1 MAWGVTILFFESEH
15 IDSVAFTFLAF
26 TFLAFT
32 FLAFTSSLCLC
43 SLEDRSAR
51 AIGQLR

>member
-15 IDSVAFTFLAF
+15 IDSVAF